1 MHSEVHMYIYRY
13 QTSNSVC
20 QSLSVC
26 LSVCLSVSVCLSIC
40 VSVCPILQMDLL
52 FARLALP
59 LIPPDLDLMD
69 ATLLKNLDE
78 KCVRSLN
85 GVCPAW
91 VVFEESPPPHTHTQT
106 HLSMCLVSLKL
117 PFSVQLVFTLLAS
130 CLASKICPVMVFI
143 AQYCC

>member
-1 MHSEVHMYIYRY
+1 MRSAVHLYIRAYID
-13 QTSNSVC
+13 TIPGIV
-20 QSLSVC
+20 SVC
-26 LSVCLSVSVCLSIC
+26 LSVC

-69 ATLLKNLDE
+69 ANLLKNLDE

-91 VVFEESPPPHTHTQT
+91 VLFEESPPHAHAHTHTHT
-106 HLSMCLVSLKL
+106 HTHEL
-117 PFSVQLVFTLLAS
+117 
-130 CLASKICPVMVFI
+130 I
-143 AQYCC
+143 ALCT